1 MDVFNTMKYASLT
14 NGNYA
19 GMEGS
24 YMKAVNQVWGTGIL
38 SSTQQTFSATSALLI
53 LQNGLLGLYKGA
65 GKVATALGE
74 GSTFVVPD
82 FFRMT
87 IVTADAAAT
96 SMQWAIAMDTTLRY
110 VSGGQQPTAPALA
123 CNNPLVAGNV
133 GYAPKGNVFVGNLV
147 ASAESANVIH
157 VGRGST
163 KTVTTA
169 PLFQAGDE
177 VLFAFGN
184 MASAVQGTK
193 GGGVSGTNPANYRSS
208 VAACGAPPQGS
219 IVLHAW
225 FPAITTGVT
234 FEYEVG
240 WWEIP
245 L

>member
-1 MDVFNTMKYASLT
+1 MDVFNTQKYASLT

-19 GMEGS
+19 GVEGS
-24 YMKAVNQVWGTGIL
+24 YMKATNQVWGTGVL
-38 SSTQQTFSATSALLI
+38 SSTQTTYSATSAILV
-53 LQNGLLGLYKGA
+53 LQNTLTGLYKGA
-65 GKVATALGE
+65 GKVATVLGE

-87 IVTADAAAT
+87 IVTADAGMT
-96 SMQWAIAMDTTLRY
+96 SFQWAVAEDSILRY
-110 VSGGQQPTAPALA
+110 SSGGQQPVAPALA
-123 CNNPLVAGNV
+123 CNNVLASGNP

-147 ASAESANVIH
+147 CAAESTNVIH
-157 VGRGST
+157 VGRGSN

-169 PLFQAGDE
+169 PLFLAGDE
-177 VLFAFGN
+177 CMFAFGN

-193 GGGVSGTNPANYRSS
+193 GGGTSGTNPANYRSS

-225 FPAITTGVT
+225 FPGATTGVT